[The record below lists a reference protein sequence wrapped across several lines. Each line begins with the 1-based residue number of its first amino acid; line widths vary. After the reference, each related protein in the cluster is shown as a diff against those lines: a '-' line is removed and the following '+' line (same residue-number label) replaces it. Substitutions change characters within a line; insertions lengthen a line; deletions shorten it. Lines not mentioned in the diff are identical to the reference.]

1 MSNSKVRGKK
11 YLVIDFRTLFFLFP
25 NFFVFFIL
33 HKEGRFYMEIKES
46 GLNRFRFSWDS
57 EHILSGGVS
66 ASDTFTGTLSD
77 PILKQVAR

>member
-1 MSNSKVRGKK
+1 
-11 YLVIDFRTLFFLFP
+11 
-25 NFFVFFIL
+25 
-33 HKEGRFYMEIKES
+33 MEIKES

-66 ASDTFTGTLSD
+66 ASNTFTGTLSD